1 MVPDPDDIL
10 MRALL
15 APARAL
21 EPSEEEIANVLARVR
36 PSSRGSGASRR
47 ASGRLRTPAVGL
59 AALLLVAAA
68 IWSVPTTRAA
78 LEGAGETVGGAF
90 SGWLGGDA
98 ADAPGRPLRSDEP
111 APVEPTP
118 SFLYDHHF
126 AKEPRVIAEA
136 GGYKLYSYVGSSGG
150 LNFLLGGGFG
160 LGFENIAELGKAPL
174 HVLGPGARQHA
185 DAEGHVALFGIAAR
199 SVKSVELTYESGPPL
214 RVDGIDG
221 GFVLLAEPARGPR
234 EVVALESHGD
244 VVGRQSVDEIDWQHY
259 LEPRS
264 SEPPAP

>member
-1 MVPDPDDIL
+1 VVPDPDDIM

-21 EPSEEEIANVLARVR
+21 EPSEEEIANVLAGIRATR
-36 PSSRGSGASRR
+36 RRSGGSRR
-47 ASGRLRTPAVGL
+47 ASGRLRAPAVAL
-59 AALLLVAAA
+59 AALFLVAAA
-68 IWSVPTTRAA
+68 IWSVPATRAA
-78 LEGAGETVGGAF
+78 LEGAGESVGGAF
-90 SGWLGGDA
+90 SGWLGGDS
-98 ADAPGRPLRSDEP
+98 ADAPGRPLRNDEP
-111 APVEPTP
+111 VPAEPTP

-174 HVLGPGARQHA
+174 HVLGPGAKQHA
-185 DAEGHVALFGIAAR
+185 DAEGHVPLFGIAAKE
-199 SVKSVELTYESGPPL
+199 VTAVELTYASGPPL
-214 RVDGIDG
+214 RLEAIEG

-234 EVVALESHGD
+234 EVVALDSNGD
-244 VVGRQSVDEIDWQHY
+244 VVGRESVIQDDWGHY
-259 LEPRS
+259 L
-264 SEPPAP
+264 PPGSAKAP